1 MASRTDAGAARSR
14 RRPGS
19 LLWSLLLLLLPLPLL
34 SAKAAATRQPGAP
47 GLPRASDTTRGSQGT
62 ENGGELAA
70 GGPQGSVGGAQG
82 PFEAWGAE
90 PAPEDTRNVRSGP
103 SQTGSPRDDISRVC
117 GKHKMA
123 GKLYGGQDAAAARWP
138 WQASLLYHSV
148 HLCGAVLIDSRW
160 LLSAAHCFL
169 NKSKALGDY
178 KILLGNTQLYQQT
191 QHTQK
196 MSVSRILMHPDFE
209 KLHSFGSD
217 IAMLQLH
224 LPVNFTS
231 SIVPVCLPA
240 PDVQLSSLTSC
251 WITGWGML
259 TEEKRLSPPFN
270 LQESEVGLL
279 ENRLCNLLYGQRTDS
294 DKYYIHE
301 EMVCVGNSSTAKS
314 ICRGDSGGPL
324 VCHLPNTWVLVG
336 LASWGLDCRHPVYP
350 SVFTRVSYFVD
361 WINGIKRLT
370 SSPDPASTP
379 SYTYS
384 SLPVR
389 AAGSPGPYTA
399 LRAAQT
405 WLLLSFILRASQKAL
420 M

>member
-103 SQTGSPRDDISRVC
+103 SQTGSPRDDISR
-117 GKHKMA
+117 
-123 GKLYGGQDAAAARWP
+123 
-138 WQASLLYHSV
+138 
-148 HLCGAVLIDSRW
+148 
-160 LLSAAHCFL
+160 
-169 NKSKALGDY
+169 
-178 KILLGNTQLYQQT
+178 
-191 QHTQK
+191 
-196 MSVSRILMHPDFE
+196 E
-209 KLHSFGSD
+209 
-217 IAMLQLH
+217 
-224 LPVNFTS
+224 
-231 SIVPVCLPA
+231 
-240 PDVQLSSLTSC
+240 
-251 WITGWGML
+251 
-259 TEEKRLSPPFN
+259 RLSPPFN